1 MAVHCTVKEF
11 SSLALDFRTG
21 LMFWRNTRGWT
32 LPEVPG
38 LLLLR
43 LQFFG
48 ELLPFFSGRK
58 PCIPVSRVSSA
69 NCVISAFLSILAVSA

>member
-11 SSLALDFRTG
+11 SSLAIIFRTG
-21 LMFWRNTRGWT
+21 LMFWCNTRDRT
-32 LPEVPG
+32 LPELPG
-38 LLLLR
+38 LLLVR

-58 PCIPVSRVSSA
+58 PSVPGFRGPSA
-69 NCVISAFLSILAVSA
+69 NCVISAFLGILAVSA